1 MSQSVDIDEYDSGSV
16 RGNNNPAP
24 RLSQNKPQ
32 LLEAMMRNIPKLK
45 ELNYSQ
51 WNNMMSNSIKKAKLW
66 EYVDGSIEEPSEHD
80 ANKLAI
86 YYDEAGAVRNAIL
99 GSLEPGA
106 RRYIEDTLDPKDAW
120 LALEKKYLTAE
131 AEADAEIIATEQR
144 LANLRL
150 EEGGDVIEHIAEFCR
165 MRCHLSGTRFSLDDQ
180 ACIGMLYRSLSPSYR
195 QSVLTSEGTEMKDFN
210 ALCGRLNYLSQN
222 PEPEPATDSPPVEDH
237 TNWGVP
243 EDIKA
248 FGLTGDRNP
257 QLAERAALTC
267 RDCLLKGH
275 KPGSTECPQ
284 YEWRRELWGAEA
296 CNVGSDNS
304 GNKTPEQPITVNT
317 KRLSYE
323 FSEPVKVLLEFDEL
337 GLKPELRQSLTSY
350 SYSKPLAVQ
359 QCIIVPIVHGRNVLA
374 RAPPQSG
381 KTTALVMSIIQM
393 IDTTLRHP
401 QVIVFTSTDKATTAF
416 QETIRRLGYT
426 IQCYAAQSSTSY
438 GLSVT
443 DTTSLTNINAHHLF
457 VGTPNNLLGMIRRN
471 IITMRKIR
479 TVVLDDIDK
488 IIEATMGD
496 KILEV
501 YRYIPP
507 LVQVVA
513 STTVLSSSVAKVA
526 AKLQVDPLQI
536 LVDRD
541 EGVSIG
547 THFYITV
554 SAEQRASAMNTMFLA
569 LGQYG
574 LIILCRDLAQIS
586 GYDWGQSYQF
596 YYMREQMEHEERQS
610 VVKSFESKIN
620 EINSRNSNRGY
631 SYAAQPKKLDPV
643 VYAGLVATDAGL
655 SAIQSLKLNYS
666 YGTAIINYE
675 IPHNTEEY
683 VKRLNQW
690 RVATGRN
697 YTIVTFITVDTDEIN
712 IIQDLERRYGVHV
725 AELLW
730 SGGQIY

>member
-180 ACIGMLYRSLSPSYR
+180 ACIGMLYRSLPPSYR

-222 PEPEPATDSPPVEDH
+222 PEPEPATDSPPVDDH

-267 RDCLLKGH
+267 RDCLLKVINLGV
-275 KPGSTECPQ
+275 PSARSTNGGGSCGVQKHATLDQ
-284 YEWRRELWGAEA
+284 
-296 CNVGSDNS
+296 
-304 GNKTPEQPITVNT
+304 TTQQPITVNT

-574 LIILCRDLAQIS
+574 LIILCRDIAQIS

-610 VVKSFESKIN
+610 VVK
-620 EINSRNSNRGY
+620 
-631 SYAAQPKKLDPV
+631 KL
-643 VYAGLVATDAGL
+643 
-655 SAIQSLKLNYS
+655 
-666 YGTAIINYE
+666 
-675 IPHNTEEY
+675 
-683 VKRLNQW
+683 
-690 RVATGRN
+690 
-697 YTIVTFITVDTDEIN
+697 
-712 IIQDLERRYGVHV
+712 
-725 AELLW
+725 
-730 SGGQIY
+730 

>member
-131 AEADAEIIATEQR
+131 AEADAEIIDTEQR

-337 GLKPELRQSLTSY
+337 GLKPELRQ
-350 SYSKPLAVQ
+350 KPLAVQ

-574 LIILCRDLAQIS
+574 LIILCRDLAQ
-586 GYDWGQSYQF
+586 
-596 YYMREQMEHEERQS
+596 REQMEHEERQS

-655 SAIQSLKLNYS
+655 S
-666 YGTAIINYE
+666 
-675 IPHNTEEY
+675 
-683 VKRLNQW
+683 
-690 RVATGRN
+690 
-697 YTIVTFITVDTDEIN
+697 FITVDTDEIN

-725 AELLW
+725 V
-730 SGGQIY
+730 STVS